1 MLFTRPDSTKLLIL
15 SFNLYLEDFSFYLMF
30 QFPKF
35 VFDCLVLSV
44 CSAAGQLFIYY
55 TIATF
60 GPVVFVIIM
69 TIRQVN
75 NLKFCY
81 RNVCAVQIECCNVH
95 MPNHLAIWYVETET

>member
-1 MLFTRPDSTKLLIL
+1 VYDCLIL
-15 SFNLYLEDFSFYLMF
+15 SI
-30 QFPKF
+30 
-35 VFDCLVLSV
+35 

-75 NLKFCY
+75 NLMFYY
-81 RNVCAVQIECCNVH
+81 RNDCAGNIIGKVAP
-95 MPNHLAIWYVETET
+95 MLKYLAIESICMGYRGKIAPILNLNSRWS

>member
-1 MLFTRPDSTKLLIL
+1 
-15 SFNLYLEDFSFYLMF
+15 MF

-69 TIRQVN
+69 TIRQVKK
-75 NLKFCY
+75 LMFLY
-81 RNVCAVQIECCNVH
+81 RNGSVATLKQKLSLFKT
-95 MPNHLAIWYVETET
+95 MLLRLYA

>member
-1 MLFTRPDSTKLLIL
+1 
-15 SFNLYLEDFSFYLMF
+15 MF

-75 NLKFCY
+75 NLIFYY
-81 RNVCAVQIECCNVH
+81 RNVCALQIDLKVVH
-95 MPNHLAIWYVETET
+95 VPNLLAMLYV

>member
-1 MLFTRPDSTKLLIL
+1 
-15 SFNLYLEDFSFYLMF
+15 
-30 QFPKF
+30 
-35 VFDCLVLSV
+35 VFDCLILSI

-75 NLKFCY
+75 NLMFYY
-81 RNVCAVQIECCNVH
+81 RNDCTVKIIGKVVP
-95 MPNHLAIWYVETET
+95 MLKYLAIESICMGYGGKILEVKLHRSITSTIGGIKWS